1 MTADK
6 GHVYDTVDELL
17 LCKLC
22 AYIYIYSALLYLLRY
37 D

>member
-17 LCKLC
+17 LRKLC
-22 AYIYIYSALLYLLRY
+22 AYIFCLVVSA
-37 D
+37 